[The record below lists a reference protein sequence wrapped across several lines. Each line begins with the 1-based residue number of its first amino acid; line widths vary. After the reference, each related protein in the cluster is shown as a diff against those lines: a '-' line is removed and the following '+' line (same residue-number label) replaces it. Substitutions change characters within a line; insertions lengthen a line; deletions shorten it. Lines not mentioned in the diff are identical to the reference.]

1 MFSKLFKSLPLFVSA
16 LALVVFISCKDE
28 KKDQSAT
35 ETSETP
41 AQTTNSAQ
49 NNTSNNNGDVALNPA
64 HGQPGHRCD
73 IPVGQPLNS
82 GSSSADS
89 PVINST
95 QSSPVINNNGNVPVN
110 NNTTSGNVNPPH
122 GQPGHNCDIPV
133 GAPLN

>member
-28 KKDQSAT
+28 KKDESAT

-41 AQTTNSAQ
+41 AQTI
-49 NNTSNNNGDVALNPA
+49 NNTTNNNGDVALNPA

-73 IPVGQPLNS
+73 IPVGQPLTS
-82 GSSSADS
+82 GSSSNS
-89 PVINST
+89 PVINAT
-95 QSSPVINNNGNVPVN
+95 PSSPVINNSGSVPVN
-110 NNTTSGNVNPPH
+110 NNTTTGSVNPPH